1 MNILKI
7 NTLKDFEQRMIDDI
21 KSIQDTLS
29 KTKTDTKEEQ
39 YLYESQKK
47 KRLIIESINEEILIL
62 ENEKGGEDNGKG

>member
-47 KRLIIESINEEILIL
+47 KRLIIESINDEILIL
-62 ENEKGGEDNGKG
+62 ENEKGDAENGKG